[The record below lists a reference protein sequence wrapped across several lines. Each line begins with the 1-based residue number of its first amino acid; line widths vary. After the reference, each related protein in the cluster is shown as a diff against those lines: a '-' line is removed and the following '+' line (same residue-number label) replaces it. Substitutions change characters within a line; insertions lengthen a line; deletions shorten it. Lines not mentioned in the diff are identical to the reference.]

1 MQVWER
7 DGAMES
13 LEFTL
18 LEFGA
23 VGGEGG
29 CEVHVVGDHPA
40 LGCWSPAQSVPL
52 HPSGTSEGLPFWKT
66 RTPISVPSGTAIQYK
81 YLLMKDGLLHRW
93 ENFDGNRVCADVQG
107 SSMCLLEDELDK
119 LSRRGY
125 PTSGG
130 SRNSSRPGS
139 RASNSTGALSSSG
152 ARHSS
157 GGLSYSGDSYSAVSD
172 RGESSTA
179 EGAVVVVTFILPL
192 TIERAEGGPGAEGGD
207 WHIAW
212 NPDAVTAKKGEHMT
226 QSKRVLWIGCPGV
239 EVAEEEQ
246 ASLTAALLTFSCV
259 PLYLEP
265 ELHKTF
271 YFGFCRAFL
280 WPTFHNVIK
289 AQRFSQKV
297 WRAYCTVNRYFADKV
312 IEIYN
317 SGDVVWVHDY
327 HLLLLPSYIL
337 RKLRTTR
344 VGLFLHI
351 PFPSSE
357 IFRTISVR
365 DELLR

>member
-1 MQVWER
+1 M
-7 DGAMES
+7 
-13 LEFTL
+13 EFTL

-66 RTPISVPSGTAIQYK
+66 RTPISVPSGTTIQYK

-119 LSRRGY
+119 LSHRGY

-157 GGLSYSGDSYSAVSD
+157 ASPEAVGTSAA
-172 RGESSTA
+172 R
-179 EGAVVVVTFILPL
+179 
-192 TIERAEGGPGAEGGD
+192 
-207 WHIAW
+207 
-212 NPDAVTAKKGEHMT
+212 
-226 QSKRVLWIGCPGV
+226 
-239 EVAEEEQ
+239 
-246 ASLTAALLTFSCV
+246 ASL
-259 PLYLEP
+259 
-265 ELHKTF
+265 
-271 YFGFCRAFL
+271 
-280 WPTFHNVIK
+280 
-289 AQRFSQKV
+289 
-297 WRAYCTVNRYFADKV
+297 
-312 IEIYN
+312 N
-317 SGDVVWVHDY
+317 S
-327 HLLLLPSYIL
+327 
-337 RKLRTTR
+337 
-344 VGLFLHI
+344 
-351 PFPSSE
+351 
-357 IFRTISVR
+357 SVR
-365 DELLR
+365 CGGTGWGRLWRRIVLSGISSLTDVRAMPTNLGAAGPPAAATVPRCP

>member
-1 MQVWER
+1 M
-7 DGAMES
+7 
-13 LEFTL
+13 EFTI

-66 RTPISVPSGTAIQYK
+66 RTPISVPSGTTIQYK

-93 ENFDGNRVCADVQG
+93 ENFEGNRVCADVQG

-125 PTSGG
+125 ATSGG

-139 RASNSTGALSSSG
+139 LASISTGALSSSG
-152 ARHSS
+152 TRHSS

-271 YFGFCRAFL
+271 L
-280 WPTFHNVIK
+280 
-289 AQRFSQKV
+289 
-297 WRAYCTVNRYFADKV
+297 
-312 IEIYN
+312 
-317 SGDVVWVHDY
+317 
-327 HLLLLPSYIL
+327 
-337 RKLRTTR
+337 
-344 VGLFLHI
+344 
-351 PFPSSE
+351 
-357 IFRTISVR
+357 
-365 DELLR
+365 